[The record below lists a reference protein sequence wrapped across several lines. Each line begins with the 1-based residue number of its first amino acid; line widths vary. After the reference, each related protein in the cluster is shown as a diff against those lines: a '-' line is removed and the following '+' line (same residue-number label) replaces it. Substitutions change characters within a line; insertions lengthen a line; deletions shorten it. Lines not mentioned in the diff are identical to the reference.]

1 MPVIRAALGFTSM
14 SRCKA
19 RACLLACVAAL
30 SGCAGFVSTP
40 PDRTTL
46 FERVQ
51 TAERAGLT
59 VSVAVPT
66 AEESAQIFGADLADD
81 GVQPVWVRI
90 VNASPDNFL
99 FVPAALDPDYFS
111 PQEVAWSVRK
121 KFAKDSRDDLQAWF
135 ERQSIRLVVRK
146 GETIE
151 GFVHTPLDRGFKY
164 VNVELH
170 RVAGR
175 ERFEFIVEE
184 PGFTADY
191 RGGQSHVRL
200 QEGEGRAVTREELRA
215 LLEAMPCCVLGPD
228 HATAGDPMNIVIIG
242 PPNKTF
248 FPFARRGWD
257 TTETI
262 DGGSTWRTIQSSVFG
277 SNYRTSPVSPLYYEG
292 RQQDIALQKA
302 RGTVDE
308 RNHMRLWHTPWRLDG
323 NIVWVGQISRDIG
336 VRMSSKT
343 FVTHKI
349 DPDIDETRDYLLQDM
364 LLSRSLRAIGYV
376 TGVGPAAQDTPR
388 FNFTLD
394 PYFTDGHRV
403 VLWVAGDTTSDA
415 SPELLDWHWPVPIAA
430 SENKQAPP

>member
-1 MPVIRAALGFTSM
+1 MARRQLRASLLASSVALG
-14 SRCKA
+14 
-19 RACLLACVAAL
+19 
-30 SGCAGFVSTP
+30 GCASLVTTP

-46 FERVQ
+46 FERIV
-51 TAERAGLT
+51 TSEREGLA

-66 AEESAQIFGADLADD
+66 AAETARIFGAKLEDD

-90 VNASPDNFL
+90 RNASPDDFI

-121 KFAKDSRDDLQAWF
+121 RFSKGSRGELQAWF
-135 ERQSIRLVVRK
+135 ERQSIRLIVRS
-146 GETIE
+146 GATIE
-151 GFVHTPLDRGFKY
+151 GFVHTRLDRGIKY
-164 VNVELH
+164 VNVELQ

-175 ERFEFIVEE
+175 ERFEFLVEE
-184 PGFTADY
+184 PGFSADY
-191 RGGQSHVRL
+191 RGNESHLRR
-200 QEGEGRAVTREELRA
+200 QGGEGRAVTRDELRA

-228 HATAGDPMNIVIIG
+228 HETGGDPLNIVIIG
-242 PPNKTF
+242 LPGHTF

-257 TTETI
+257 VTETI
-262 DGGSTWRTIQSSVFG
+262 DGGSTWRTIKSSVFG
-277 SNYRTSPVSPLYYEG
+277 SNYRTSPVSPLYYDG

-308 RNHMRLWHTPWRLDG
+308 RNHLRLWHTPYRLEG
-323 NIVWVGQISRDIG
+323 HVVWVGQISRDIG

-349 DPDIDETRDYLLQDM
+349 DPDVDETRDYLLQDM

-376 TGVGPAAQDTPR
+376 TGVGTAAQDAPR
-388 FNFTLD
+388 YNYTLD

-403 VLWVAGDTTSDA
+403 VLWVSDDTDRDST
-415 SPELLDWHWPVPIAA
+415 PELLDWRWPVPIAR
-430 SENKQAPP
+430 SEKEQAPQ